1 MKRKR
6 IIALL
11 LAASILTSSFGM
23 CGAAAEGIDPGQD
36 KPEIE
41 ITFVP
46 TEESSA
52 SEEAAFSEEVSSSS
66 EAASESET
74 VQQAAASFFSSSEAE
89 QTEQQPSGE
98 TPKEADASSE
108 QPADSDSDSKTADDD
123 KLIVDRP
130 EQSDT
135 VETLPGTAEDNKEHI
150 REDAAK
156 GDQPDADSK
165 AESDTESD
173 AESDASSPADS
184 KADAEEPAGSGSE
197 APAETPAEST
207 GTKPAETP
215 AEKPADKNYSYIYDA
230 DTGRFKVTFNITSDA
245 EGDQTIELSSVLKDI
260 QDYGQAEFEKW
271 LQTDDG
277 QEAWKNHEKWGD
289 PLKLPAFNGI
299 QYAYN
304 EKTGKVDLYNEPGC
318 TTVFNVSLTSGSRHT
333 YVYKNKSFTVASPTI
348 SAGDKPSGSTAF
360 DGQELPEDV
369 TNITLRLNF
378 SRNMDSH
385 TCMDDLVD
393 KALEYTN
400 NSDGRQWASM
410 SSVEKSLRLYLG
422 SIGMS
427 YEDYILNYYNEKD
440 GTGYETLE
448 DLMNHNSNVV
458 KDLSG
463 TGMDLNKTITVKSTS
478 RYDNFYKN
486 ILSFNVGS
494 KKDMDEFL
502 SGDSIDHA
510 HGHGSWTTEGNEL
523 TIGDYMAGKLNET
536 PGAWENANN
545 YYNALLQSGLS
556 EDEATWAAFTMA
568 VNIDGYLAGNDY
580 QDTAWS
586 WYASMV
592 LHQADGTLDLTKKD
606 AETGEVIGDD
616 ADEGQTSFYLWK
628 YETETDA
635 KTGTETKT
643 TLYYTYVE
651 PTTTVDDEGNETT
664 TEGYYGWVK
673 YDPDNNR
680 MTYTITTT
688 GGKLN
693 IDYDLLENVV
703 YYLQEAVAPEG
714 YDIDTTVYVICD
726 KDQYDELVAS
736 GAFDQID
743 NVAAGTTASSASY
756 LGSITGGE
764 TLTISFLNRK
774 TEQPDT
780 PDVPDSPDDIPV
792 PPTTPDTPVNP
803 ENPELPPVQDAHA
816 EDTPVLPQNP
826 EYPAVQ
832 DARPDVLPQTGTTTW
847 LVAALMSFGSAL
859 LACGWFFT
867 RRQRPCKH

>member
-1 MKRKR
+1 MRKKR
-6 IIALL
+6 IVAML
-11 LAASILTSSFGM
+11 LALSILTSSVGM
-23 CGAAAEGIDPGQD
+23 CGAAAEDLDAAPD

-46 TEESSA
+46 TEEESSA
-52 SEEAAFSEEVSSSS
+52 SEEASSSS
-66 EAASESET
+66 EAASEAAE
-74 VQQAAASFFSSSEAE
+74 QAASSSSSSEA
-89 QTEQQPSGE
+89 QQASSTAAE
-98 TPKEADASSE
+98 EAAASSE
-108 QPADSDSDSKTADDD
+108 QPADSDSDDKAAEDD

-130 EQSDT
+130 SQSDT

-156 GDQPDADSK
+156 GDQTDADSK
-165 AESDTESD
+165 AESD

-197 APAETPAEST
+197 TPAETPAEST

-215 AEKPADKNYSYIYDA
+215 AEKPASSGSSAAEKPADKNYSYIYDA

-271 LQTDDG
+271 LQTEEG
-277 QEAWKNHEKWGD
+277 QQAWEDYEWGD
-289 PLKLPAFNGI
+289 PLVLPTFGGI

-318 TTVFNVSLTSGSRHT
+318 TTVFDVSLTSGSRHT

-616 ADEGQTSFYLWK
+616 AGEDQTSFYLWK

-635 KTGTETKT
+635 KTGAETKT

-651 PTTTVDDEGNETT
+651 PTTTVDADGNETT

-743 NVAAGTTASSASY
+743 NVAAGTTASSAGY

-780 PDVPDSPDDIPV
+780 PD
-792 PPTTPDTPVNP
+792 TPDTPDVPDIPQPPTNPDTPVSP

-816 EDTPVLPQNP
+816 DDTPVLPQNP

-847 LVAALMSFGSAL
+847 LAAALMSLGSAL

-867 RRQRPCKH
+867 RKQRPCKH